1 MANVRVDFNAQ
12 VSLVPST
19 DGFAGLGY
27 AIYVKEDGGDGEI
40 SHPGE
45 DTCGGDDVCGY
56 LEQTAVGLWLLG
68 STTRQPFSLVTGS
81 RAVQLATILSAGRNG
96 K

>member
-45 DTCGGDDVCGY
+45 DTCGGDDVCGC
-56 LEQTAVGLWLLG
+56 QT
-68 STTRQPFSLVTGS
+68 SLF
-81 RAVQLATILSAGRNG
+81 
-96 K
+96 